1 MEQINTTTKVIS
13 AACSSN
19 DSVDANKTNSE
30 EYLTHSAIASLS
42 YNDEE
47 CIMHSAIASLSYND
61 EDEKR
66 YILKKK
72 LQQIKEAGEDI
83 EHNINK
89 LLETRSKL
97 EKEGLM
103 FYKEANINQQLM
115 HVYKI
120 VGEPRSIQGYYTTF
134 NGEYAIPH
142 KEIRKAKIFFL
153 GDIDEA
159 FTYLYTS

>member
-1 MEQINTTTKVIS
+1 M
-13 AACSSN
+13 
-19 DSVDANKTNSE
+19 
-30 EYLTHSAIASLS
+30 LS
-42 YNDEE
+42 T
-47 CIMHSAIASLSYND
+47 IASLSYND

-66 YILKKK
+66 YILDK
-72 LQQIKEAGEDI
+72 LQKIIEDGEDV

-103 FYKEANINQQLM
+103 FYKEAIICQQLM

-120 VGEPRSIQGYYTTF
+120 VGKARSIEGYYTTF

-153 GDIDEA
+153 GDIDTEL
-159 FTYLYTS
+159 TYLYTA